1 MGILDAIKLSKV
13 EEVAHAKTARRLS
26 ELEQAIRQLPPPRD
40 FVGAIAER
48 ARNGEVAL
56 IAEIKKASPSKGL
69 IRDDFDVADIA
80 KAYRNGGAACLS
92 VLTDQRFFQGKPA
105 DLVLAKE
112 VSGLPVLRK
121 DFMIDPY
128 QVYEARAMQADAILL
143 ILAML
148 DHAQAIEL
156 EATAQAMGMGVLIE
170 IHDASELERA
180 MEMKSRLIGINNR
193 DLATFAADLNT
204 SERLA
209 PKVDSN
215 RIAISESG
223 IGGRTDVIRLMEA
236 GINSFLI
243 GEQLMRARHIESAT
257 REITHA
263 RLHASP

>member
-1 MGILDAIKLSKV
+1 
-13 EEVAHAKTARRLS
+13 
-26 ELEQAIRQLPPPRD
+26 
-40 FVGAIAER
+40 
-48 ARNGEVAL
+48 
-56 IAEIKKASPSKGL
+56 
-69 IRDDFDVADIA
+69 
-80 KAYRNGGAACLS
+80 
-92 VLTDQRFFQGKPA
+92 
-105 DLVLAKE
+105 
-112 VSGLPVLRK
+112 
-121 DFMIDPY
+121 
-128 QVYEARAMQADAILL
+128 
-143 ILAML
+143 ML

-209 PKVDSN
+209 PKVDGN
-215 RIAISESG
+215 RIVISESG

-263 RLHASP
+263 RLLASP